1 MKNVDKKYTPPP
13 AQAPLC
19 LHLFPAPPS
28 LSLTEFLHF
37 VVNALAAKRK
47 TICSHLSC
55 WAGSAARDGE
65 GDRQRERAQGKYVCN
80 RVCCCGEG
88 GGSGWQGVVLKYI
101 SSK

>member
-13 AQAPLC
+13 PLSAPLPRP
-19 LHLFPAPPS
+19 LS

-65 GDRQRERAQGKYVCN
+65 GETERERKENMYVIAFVVVV
-80 RVCCCGEG
+80 REG
-88 GGSGWQGVVLKYI
+88 AAGGRGWC
-101 SSK
+101 

>member
-13 AQAPLC
+13 RSGSSLSAPL
-19 LHLFPAPPS
+19 PRPPSLS

-65 GDRQRERAQGKYVCN
+65 GETERERKENMYVIAFVVVV
-80 RVCCCGEG
+80 REG
-88 GGSGWQGVVLKYI
+88 APGGRGWC
-101 SSK
+101 

>member
-1 MKNVDKKYTPPP
+1 MSIKNILPPP

-19 LHLFPAPPS
+19 LHLFPAYPPS

-65 GDRQRERAQGKYVCN
+65 GDRQRERERKENMYVIAF
-80 RVCCCGEG
+80 VVVVKEG
-88 GGSGWQGVVLKYI
+88 AAAGRGWC
-101 SSK
+101 

>member
-1 MKNVDKKYTPPP
+1 MSIKNILPPP

-19 LHLFPAPPS
+19 LHLFPASPLSFS
-28 LSLTEFLHF
+28 LSEHF

-65 GDRQRERAQGKYVCN
+65 GETERERKENMYVIAF
-80 RVCCCGEG
+80 VVVVMEG
-88 GGSGWQGVVLKYI
+88 AAGGRGWC
-101 SSK
+101 